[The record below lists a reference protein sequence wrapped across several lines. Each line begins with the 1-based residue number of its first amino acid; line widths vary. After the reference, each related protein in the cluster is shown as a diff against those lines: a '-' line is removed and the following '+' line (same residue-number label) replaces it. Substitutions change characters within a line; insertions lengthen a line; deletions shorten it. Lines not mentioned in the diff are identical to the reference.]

1 MEHEEFPVDQFLSF
15 FKGNLLCVAGGI
27 TAIVVTGGSLLPVVI
42 GLGAASVALGLG
54 GGIANLYFTSKNK
67 AKQDEHTK
75 DLVKALITDCKS
87 YKQFEEDFSQLDDD
101 ELFQFTLWLKNSKQY
116 YSGKGKKEFKKRT
129 NIVLPNLKEIKIKDK
144 AGKEFLKKVLEAAE
158 KADQEE
164 RQQINRT
171 LLNFLTNNIG
181 AGLPAAATLGRE
193 FTEEAV
199 KGVVGTA
206 AKVVGGLAIGIG
218 ILLWVTI
225 SEQSKPNFLRNFC
238 NLGIGQKA
246 INTDTEIDIK
256 G

>member
-1 MEHEEFPVDQFLSF
+1 MEHEEFPVEIFISF

-42 GLGAASVALGLG
+42 GIGAASVALGLG
-54 GGIANLYFTSKNK
+54 SGIANLYFTSKNK

-75 DLVKALITDCKS
+75 ELIKALITDCKS
-87 YKQFEEDFSQLDDD
+87 YKQFEEDLSQLDDD
-101 ELFQFTLWLKNSKQY
+101 ELFQFTLWLKNSKQF
-116 YSGKGKKEFKKRT
+116 YSGKGKTEFKKIII
-129 NIVLPNLKEIKIKDK
+129 IVLPNLMEIKIKDK
-144 AGKEFLKKVLEAAE
+144 AGKELKKKIKKVLEAAE

-206 AKVVGGLAIGIG
+206 GKAVGGLAVGLG
-218 ILLWVTI
+218 TI
-225 SEQSKPNFLRNFC
+225 DS
-238 NLGIGQKA
+238 
-246 INTDTEIDIK
+246 T
-256 G
+256 